1 MAITA
6 AGVGSGLDIEGIV
19 TQLMSLER
27 RPLVAIQQKVSNADA
42 EISSLGSFKSQ
53 LSTFQD
59 AMQELSTLDAFRK
72 FTTASSDDAVATATA
87 DGDAAAG
94 VYNLEVTRLAQN
106 HKQGSKEFASGAT
119 VGGAA
124 NDALTLSVD
133 GESTTIDL
141 STASTLNDLRDA
153 INEASDNPGVTATL
167 LNVGGGNQRLILTAD
182 ESGYDKRVDV
192 AYGGSLSAATFDFAN
207 ANTDEDAVDGKMSDL
222 TKLDASFSIDGF
234 ALTSADNSV
243 DDAIDGL
250 TISLAGEGQV
260 QLNLARDDA
269 GIEASAQKFVDAY
282 NTLLGNIDSLENR
295 EFSGNGVP
303 RSVAQG
309 LRDVLNT
316 SPTGLGGSFDA
327 LSQVGI
333 KTNATTGDLEFNSAE
348 FNDALGA
355 DFAGVAQLFA
365 NDDQGVAFRFDALIE
380 GFLDSE
386 DGLVDSRIDIL
397 NDRKDTLENSEA
409 NWERRLELKEANL
422 RSQYAALDSLVGNL
436 QSTSNFLL
444 QNF

>member
-27 RPLVAIQQKVSNADA
+27 RPLVAIQQKVSSTEA

-59 AMQELSTLDAFRK
+59 AMQELSSLDAFRK
-72 FTTASSDDAVATATA
+72 FTTASSDDAVANATA

-94 VYNLEVTRLAQN
+94 VYNIDVTRLAQN

-119 VGGAA
+119 VGGTTG
-124 NDALTLSVD
+124 DALTLTVD
-133 GESTTIDL
+133 GEFMTVDL
-141 STASTLNDLRDA
+141 STASTLTELRDA
-153 INEASDNPGVTATL
+153 INEASDNPGVTATI
-167 LNVGGGNQRLILTAD
+167 LNVGGGNQRLILTAE

-192 AYGGSLSAATFDFAN
+192 SYGGSLGAATFDFAL
-207 ANTDEDAVDGKMSDL
+207 ANTDSEGATLTDL
-222 TKLDASFSIDGF
+222 AELDAAFSIDGF
-234 ALTSADNSV
+234 ALTSSGNRV

-250 TISLAGEGQV
+250 TIALTGEGKT
-260 QLNLARDDA
+260 QLTLARDDA
-269 GIEASAQKFVDAY
+269 GIEASAKKFVDAY
-282 NTLLGNIDSLENR
+282 NALLNNIDALENR

-316 SPTGLGGSFDA
+316 APSGLTGSFDS

-333 KTNATTGDLEFNSAE
+333 LTNATTGDLEFDAE
-348 FNDALGA
+348 AFGDALNA
-355 DFAGVAQLFA
+355 DFSSVAQLFA
-365 NDDQGVAFRFDALIE
+365 NDDQGVAFRFDVLIDS
-380 GFLDSE
+380 FLDSQ
-386 DGLVDSRIDIL
+386 DGLIDARIDSL
-397 NDRKDTLENSEA
+397 NDRKDTLETSEG
-409 NWERRLELKEANL
+409 NWERRLELKEASL
-422 RSQYAALDSLVGNL
+422 RSQYAALDSLVGSL
-436 QSTSNFLL
+436 QSTSAFLF
-444 QNF
+444 QNLS